1 MIVDSHL
8 RSAALAHK
16 RDGRGGRAS
25 RITGAWGTQPPQD
38 GGKGTQPPY
47 RPLTAAAGG
56 ACEAGEDCPAAD
68 RRYRPRNT
76 GPDPGLRGLRSTLI
90 RGRRE
95 GRRHFPKRPGG
106 RLANW
111 RGRIPG
117 ARPGRNAMELDFH
130 GPRTHWNRGSTA
142 LWCQARAQHALL
154 GAARVAQRAG
164 RSWRLPGGRAS
175 ASKSPVSYASTTAW
189 TRSRRLSFC
198 RMCVICVLTVVSLM

>member
-1 MIVDSHL
+1 MDGHL
-8 RSAALAHK
+8 RFAALARK

-25 RITGAWGTQPPQD
+25 RIAGGWGTQPPQD

-47 RPLTAAAGG
+47 RPRTAAAGG

-76 GPDPGLRGLRSTLI
+76 GPDPDCAGCGPRSSAGAVKGGSIFLSA
-90 RGRRE
+90 RE
-95 GRRHFPKRPGG
+95 GVSRTGEAGSQAPG
-106 RLANW
+106 
-111 RGRIPG
+111 
-117 ARPGRNAMELDFH
+117 PGRNAMELDFH

-142 LWCQARAQHALL
+142 LWCRGRAQHALL
-154 GAARVAQRAG
+154 SAARVAQRVG
-164 RSWRLPGGRAS
+164 RSWRLPGGRPS

-198 RMCVICVLTVVSLM
+198 RMCVMCVLTVVSLM